1 MTEIV
6 KVLEEIVNKLNSEPA
21 EKTFSR
27 LSEKYKYDKNAV
39 AAAYSWIYDK
49 LIKDTYGKDFHF
61 PADNSSFRVFSNEEI
76 NAIGLKNY
84 NYLLHFY
91 NKGILTNND
100 LELILQQIRLI
111 GGEEVTIEQIT
122 IIILSLFLELNN
134 YTLPGSRSILYSSDL
149 IN

>member
-1 MTEIV
+1 MTEIA

-27 LSEKYKYDKNAV
+27 LSKKYKYDKNAV

-49 LIKDTYGKDFHF
+49 LIKDTYGKDLNF
-61 PADNSSFRVFSNEEI
+61 PVDNSSFRVFSDDEI

-91 NKGILTNND
+91 NKGILTNSD
-100 LELILQQIRLI
+100 LELILEQIKLI

-122 IIILSLFLELNN
+122 IIILSLFLEINN

>member
-1 MTEIV
+1 MEIV
-6 KVLEEIVNKLNSEPA
+6 KVLEEIVNKLNSEPE

-27 LSEKYKYDKNAV
+27 LSKQLKLERNTV

-49 LIKDTYGKDFHF
+49 LINESYKNERQNY
-61 PADNSSFRVFSNEEI
+61 PVSSSFRILDDEEVE
-76 NAIGLKNY
+76 AIGLQNY

-91 NKGILTNND
+91 NKSILNNND
-100 LELILQQIRLI
+100 LELILEQIKMLA
-111 GGEEVTIEQIT
+111 GEELTIEQLT
-122 IIILSLFLELNN
+122 LMILSVFLEIDN